1 MPVEPLP
8 VDALAWC
15 CEPDGLDALATTA
28 AAAEQERAEEAIR
41 LALSIRRRGY
51 NVMAIGAD
59 GIGRHATARALVEA
73 RAATEPPPSD
83 WCYVANV
90 GQPRKPRMLRLA
102 AGRGAK
108 LQADMA
114 QLVGDLRDALRNAFE
129 NEEYRTRRQVI
140 EDELKERQE
149 QAIAG
154 VEAAG
159 RAEGVALLRTP
170 MGLAFAPTRDGRV
183 IGPEQFQQLPEAER
197 QTITATVE
205 RLQEQLREALAH
217 GPAWL
222 KEIRDRVKRLND
234 ETARFAVDFL
244 IDQLKAAWTDVEALQ
259 DHLEEIRWDVIGH
272 VELFLQTPEPGPG
285 PRLPDNEHP
294 LFRRYQV
301 NLLVDNAGATS
312 APVIYEDDPSF
323 ERLVGRIEYRAEMG
337 ALTTDFLLVRGGALH
352 RANGGYVL
360 LDARKLLTRPMAWDV
375 LKRTL
380 TTGELR
386 IESPLQTLGLLST
399 VTLEPEP
406 IPFDAKVVLIGERLI
421 HLLLSE
427 LDPDFARLF
436 KVVAD
441 FDDVT
446 PRSPA
451 ALATQRG
458 RLRALAAAEGLRP
471 LRDDAVAALLEHAA
485 RRAGDRDKLS
495 LDRETLGDLVR
506 EADYQAGLA
515 GAERITRAEVESA
528 ITARRRRADRAPNLL
543 LEAMQRDVI
552 RVATSGTAIGQING
566 LSVYEPGGVAFGRPS
581 RITARIRLGGGQLLD
596 IERETKLGG
605 PLHTKGVLILSGFL
619 GARYARERPLALHAS
634 LVFEQSYGGV
644 DGDSASA
651 AEALALISALADLP
665 LRQDLAITG
674 SIDQHGSIQAI
685 GGVNEKIEGFF
696 DLCAARGL
704 DGGHGVVIPA
714 SNRRHL
720 MLHGRVREA
729 AAAGRFRIWAVAHID
744 EAIELFFGRPAGE
757 RDGDG
762 AFPAGTVN
770 ALVDARLRRLAEMR
784 RAFGRGDDA
793 EGGPPPTAATRE
805 AAP

>member
-1 MPVEPLP
+1 MPLEPLP
-8 VDALAWC
+8 PDALAWR
-15 CEPDGLDALATTA
+15 CEPDELDLDDASAPG
-28 AAAEQERAEEAIR
+28 AEQERAEAAIR
-41 LALSIRRRGY
+41 LALAVRRPGY
-51 NVMAIGAD
+51 NLMAIGPD
-59 GIGRHATARALVEA
+59 GIGRHALIRRLVDA

-83 WCYVANV
+83 WCYVSNV
-90 GQPRKPRMLRLA
+90 GQPRKPRVLRLA
-102 AGRGAK
+102 AGRGAR

-154 VEAAG
+154 VEAAA

-170 MGLAFAPTRDGRV
+170 MGLAFAPTREGRV
-183 IGPEQFQQLPEAER
+183 IGPEEFQQLPEEAR
-197 QTITATVE
+197 RAVAATVE
-205 RLQEQLREALAH
+205 RLQEELRAALAH

-222 KEIRDRVKRLND
+222 KETRERVKRLND

-244 IDQLKAAWTDVEALQ
+244 IDQLKAAWADVEALQ
-259 DHLEEIRWDVIGH
+259 DHLEEVRWDVIGH
-272 VELFLQTPEPGPG
+272 VELFLQTPEPGQG
-285 PRLPDNEHP
+285 PRLPDSEHP

-301 NLLVDNAGATS
+301 NLLVDNAGAS
-312 APVIYEDDPSF
+312 AAPVVYEDDPSF
-323 ERLVGRIEYRAEMG
+323 ERLIGRIEYRAEMG
-337 ALTTDFLLVRGGALH
+337 TLTTDFLLVRGGALH

-446 PRSPA
+446 PRSPS
-451 ALATQRG
+451 ALATQRR
-458 RLRALAAAEGLRP
+458 RLHALAAAENLRP
-471 LRDDAVAALLEHAA
+471 LAEDAIAALLEHAA
-485 RRAGDRDKLS
+485 RRAGDSEKLS
-495 LDRETLGDLVR
+495 LDLETLSDLVR
-506 EADYQAGLA
+506 EADHQAALA
-515 GAERITRAEVESA
+515 GAERIARPQVEAA
-528 ITARRRRADRAPNLL
+528 IEARRRRFDRAPTLL
-543 LEAMQRDVI
+543 LEAMQREVI
-552 RVATSGTAIGQING
+552 RIATSGAAIGQING
-566 LSVYEPGGVAFGRPS
+566 LSVYELGGVAFGRPS
-581 RITARIRLGGGQLLD
+581 RITARIRLGGGQVLD

-619 GARYARERPLALHAS
+619 GARYARDTPLALHAS

-651 AEALALISALADLP
+651 AEALALLSALAELP

-674 SIDQHGSIQAI
+674 SIDQHGAIQAI

-704 DGGHGVVIPA
+704 DGSHGVVIPT
-714 SNRRHL
+714 SNRRNL
-720 MLHGRVREA
+720 MLHRRVREA
-729 AAAGRFRIWAVAHID
+729 AAAGQFRVWAITHID

-757 RDGDG
+757 RGTDG
-762 AFPAGTVN
+762 AFHPGSVN
-770 ALVDARLRRLAEMR
+770 AAVEARLRRLAEMR
-784 RAFGRGDDA
+784 RAFGRGDGA
-793 EGGPPPTAATRE
+793 EGGPPAAE
-805 AAP
+805 ARAAI